1 MLGAIAIN
9 VTFFVFAIQ
18 DENVTMI
25 LTHVL
30 LMPLIIFLMVWLFV
44 VNPNQARV
52 LLLFGRY
59 VAQPPTR
66 GCAGPT
72 RY

>member
-59 VAQPPTR
+59 VGTATN
-66 GCAGPT
+66 
-72 RY
+72 